1 MTDAPNQPDRPRA
14 RFFSRRPLR
23 SPQEALHPE
32 AAPPPPPPKTQ
43 KRRARRLGAFSG
55 FLSFLLVLAIA
66 GVAAFSALQ
75 RQLEAPGSLPTDKV
89 VFIAPR
95 SEVVDIIDQLH
106 AAGVIDAP
114 TLLKAALWVE
124 GRWGSV
130 KAGEYLFRKEASL
143 RDVMDTLVSGKQLL
157 HSVTIPEG
165 LTSEQIV
172 QRLMESDV
180 LVGDVREV
188 PREGTILPETYRV
201 PRGMS
206 RAELIRKMQVD
217 QNRLVDQIWA
227 RRAPDLPI
235 RSKFELVTLA
245 SIVEKETGRADERTR
260 VAAVF
265 HNRLNKRMRLQ
276 SDPTIV
282 YGLVGGKGT
291 LGRPIMRAEI
301 TRPTAYNTYAIDGLP
316 PGPIANPGRAALEA
330 VANPSRTRDL
340 FFVADGSGG
349 HVFAETLEQ
358 HNRNVARWREVER
371 EARERATTPDLP
383 VDRVAPVEEPASEP
397 AAADRARG
405 QRRGDLGPAVPGGE
419 GAGPKDDPV
428 VAADAAPIEQAP
440 APAYGGLLGLD
451 APVGFVVAAYGSA
464 ATTGPWG
471 ALPRLSAVAEAKAPA
486 NDRAWRTAGGPLL
499 GLRPLRSLA
508 PATALALGPGVS
520 ELGLSLAAG
529 PPRAADL
536 LDGPAT
542 PPMADGEGEA
552 ANLTIAPLDERRIAE
567 MQARAARL
575 GLQPAVADPGLRATR
590 TRVVDASEGTRLDP
604 LRNKTWDLNSPQT
617 IPPFSP

>member
-1 MTDAPNQPDRPRA
+1 M
-14 RFFSRRPLR
+14 R

-32 AAPPPPPPKTQ
+32 AAPPPPPPPKPQ
-43 KRRARRLGAFSG
+43 KRRARRLGALSG

-66 GVAAFSALQ
+66 GVAAFSAVQ
-75 RQLEAPGSLPTDKV
+75 RQLEAPGPLPADRV

-95 SEVVDIIDQLH
+95 SEVVEIIDQLH
-106 AAGVIDAP
+106 ASGIVDAP
-114 TLLKAALWVE
+114 TLLKAALWLE
-124 GRWGSV
+124 GRWSNV

-180 LVGDVREV
+180 LVGEVREP

-206 RAELIRKMQVD
+206 RGELIRKMQMD
-217 QNRLVDQIWA
+217 QNRVVDTIWA

-291 LGRPIMRAEI
+291 LGRPILRSEI
-301 TRPTAYNTYAIDGLP
+301 ARPTAYNTYAIDGLP

-340 FFVADGSGG
+340 YFVADGTGG

-358 HNRNVARWREVER
+358 HNRNVARWREAER
-371 EARERATTPDLP
+371 GARERAASPDLP
-383 VDRVAPVEEPASEP
+383 VDRAAPVDDAP
-397 AAADRARG
+397 AAPPAADGARR
-405 QRRGDLGPAVPGGE
+405 QRRGDLGPL
-419 GAGPKDDPV
+419 DPAAPDLADAV
-428 VAADAAPIEQAP
+428 VASDAPATAP
-440 APAYGGLLGLD
+440 APPRAYGALAELG
-451 APVGFVVAAYGSA
+451 ASGFAVSALGSA
-464 ATTGPWG
+464 ATSGPLG
-471 ALPRLSAVAEAKAPA
+471 ALPRLPDVQEARAPA
-486 NDRAWRTAGGPLL
+486 RGRAWETAAALI
-499 GLRPLRSLA
+499 GLRPLASIA
-508 PATALALGPGVS
+508 PAALALGPGVADM
-520 ELGLSLAAG
+520 GFTLAAG

-542 PPMADGEGEA
+542 PGPGAEPDEV
-552 ANLTIAPLDERRIAE
+552 NLAFAPVDERRIAD

-575 GLQPAVADPGLRATR
+575 GLQRPGADPELRTTR

-604 LRNKTWDLNSPQT
+604 LLNRTWDLNSPQT
-617 IPPFSP
+617 IPPFRP

>member
-1 MTDAPNQPDRPRA
+1 MTDAPNQPERPRA

-32 AAPPPPPPKTQ
+32 AAPPPPPPKAQ

-75 RQLEAPGSLPTDKV
+75 RQLEAPGALPSDKV

-95 SEVVDIIDQLH
+95 SEVVEIIDQLH

-172 QRLMESDV
+172 QRLMDSDV

-206 RAELIRKMQVD
+206 RAELIRKMQTD
-217 QNRLVDQIWA
+217 QNRLVDQVWA

-301 TRPTAYNTYAIDGLP
+301 IKPTAYNTYSIDGLP

-340 FFVADGSGG
+340 YFVADGTGG

-371 EARERATTPDLP
+371 
-383 VDRVAPVEEPASEP
+383 
-397 AAADRARG
+397 
-405 QRRGDLGPAVPGGE
+405 
-419 GAGPKDDPV
+419 
-428 VAADAAPIEQAP
+428 
-440 APAYGGLLGLD
+440 
-451 APVGFVVAAYGSA
+451 
-464 ATTGPWG
+464 
-471 ALPRLSAVAEAKAPA
+471 
-486 NDRAWRTAGGPLL
+486 
-499 GLRPLRSLA
+499 
-508 PATALALGPGVS
+508 
-520 ELGLSLAAG
+520 
-529 PPRAADL
+529 
-536 LDGPAT
+536 
-542 PPMADGEGEA
+542 
-552 ANLTIAPLDERRIAE
+552 
-567 MQARAARL
+567 
-575 GLQPAVADPGLRATR
+575 
-590 TRVVDASEGTRLDP
+590 
-604 LRNKTWDLNSPQT
+604 
-617 IPPFSP
+617 

>member
-1 MTDAPNQPDRPRA
+1 MTDAPNQPERPRA

-32 AAPPPPPPKTQ
+32 AAPPPPPPPKSQ
-43 KRRARRLGAFSG
+43 KRRARRLGALSG
-55 FLSFLLVLAIA
+55 FLSFLLVAAIG

-75 RQLEAPGSLPTDKV
+75 RQIEAPGPLPSDKV

-95 SEVVDIIDQLH
+95 SEVVEIIDQLH
-106 AAGVIDAP
+106 AAGIVDAP
-114 TLLKAALWVE
+114 TLLKAALWIE
-124 GRWGSV
+124 GRWSNV

-143 RDVMDTLVSGKQLL
+143 RDVMDALVSGRQLL
-157 HSVTIPEG
+157 HSITVPEG

-180 LVGDVREV
+180 LVGEIREP

-206 RAELIRKMQVD
+206 RAELIRKMQTD
-217 QNRLVDQIWA
+217 QNRLVDQIWS

-301 TRPTAYNTYAIDGLP
+301 TKPTAYNTYTIDGLP

-340 FFVADGSGG
+340 YFVADGTGG

-371 EARERATTPDLP
+371 EARDKAAASEQP
-383 VDRVAPVEEPASEP
+383 VDRAAPMEEAP
-397 AAADRARG
+397 AAAPPAAERR
-405 QRRGDLGPAVPGGE
+405 QRRGD
-419 GAGPKDDPV
+419 AGPLDPAGAEPIL
-428 VAADAAPIEQAP
+428 AADLGAEPASASASSVYGALAAPEADGLRKLAP
-440 APAYGGLLGLD
+440 
-451 APVGFVVAAYGSA
+451 GSA
-464 ATTGPWG
+464 ATAGPLG
-471 ALPRLSAVAEAKAPA
+471 PLPRLRDVADARAPA
-486 NDRAWRTAGGPLL
+486 RAGAWESASAAPLL
-499 GLRPLRSLA
+499 GLRPLASLA
-508 PATALALGPGVS
+508 PTAALALGPGVA
-520 ELGLSLAAG
+520 EMGFTLASAR
-529 PPRAADL
+529 PRAAEL

-542 PPMADGEGEA
+542 PPA
-552 ANLTIAPLDERRIAE
+552 AAAEDEEVNLALTPVDERRVAE

-575 GLQPAVADPGLRATR
+575 GLQPPAADPELRSTR

-604 LRNKTWDLNSPQT
+604 LRNKTWDLNSTQT
-617 IPPFSP
+617 IPPFTP